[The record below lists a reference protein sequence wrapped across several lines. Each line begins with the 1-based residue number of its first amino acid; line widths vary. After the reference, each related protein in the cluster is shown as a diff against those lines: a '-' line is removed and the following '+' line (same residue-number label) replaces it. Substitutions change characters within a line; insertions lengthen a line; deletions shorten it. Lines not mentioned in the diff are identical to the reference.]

1 MTELE
6 KNRLDKLI
14 NTIEGLTS
22 SIHDE
27 TGKRYYFNFT
37 YVTKAPNDITS
48 DPENPKIL
56 KLRDSSSSP
65 LVLTCDFVSPGKVLI
80 KETCKIVLVISTE
93 IGSKEDMSVADA
105 YWKYTYVD
113 KNSELLHKKDTVI
126 GEFPYM
132 PISHVNNTIVFEPK
146 TFTLSEDDFYQLITL
161 RKELLDFPDIY
172 ESYIFQLHK
181 IESFLACLGTVI
193 DEMENK

>member
-37 YVTKAPNDITS
+37 YVTKPNDITG

-56 KLRDSSSSP
+56 KLRDSASSP
-65 LVLTCDFVSPGKVLI
+65 LVLICDFVNPGKVLI
-80 KETCKIVLVISTE
+80 KETCKIALIISTE

-105 YWKYTYVD
+105 YWKYMNVD
-113 KNSELLHKKDTVI
+113 KNSELLHKKNTVI
-126 GEFPYM
+126 GKFPFM
-132 PISHVNNTIVFEPK
+132 PISHVDNMFVFEPK

-172 ESYIFQLHK
+172 QSYIFQLHK